1 MSEDTFG
8 TVYRVEY
15 RHADDE
21 EWRHYYSNGDKG
33 FALDMYAHHVSN
45 YSKEQCRIVRAT
57 ISTDLYYYKPVY
69 MEDSDDE

>member
-1 MSEDTFG
+1 MSD
-8 TVYRVEY
+8 TVYKVEY
-15 RHADDE
+15 RSNFDE
-21 EWRHYYSNGDKG
+21 NWRHYYSDAERTN
-33 FALDMYAHHVSN
+33 ALDMYAHHISN